1 VHKLH
6 QKFSGFE
13 SLYIYIYLYIFIYL
27 FTSLMNIT
35 VREKKFV
42 RMIASERVQF
52 EILKDL
58 LTTRASLARAF
69 QTYRPFPS
77 ISFLILQIL
86 F

>member
-1 VHKLH
+1 
-6 QKFSGFE
+6 
-13 SLYIYIYLYIFIYL
+13 
-27 FTSLMNIT
+27 MNIT

-42 RMIASERVQF
+42 RMIASERAQF

-58 LTTRASLARAF
+58 LTTRECLARAF
-69 QTYRPFPS
+69 QTNCSFPS